1 MSNNLLSLD
10 NYGKARLQSR
20 ADLYLL
26 DVPLERAVRT
36 AIALAQPLLLTGEPG
51 TGKTQLA
58 YKVAQVLHH
67 QNPKTF
73 EVQPFEFDT
82 KTTSAA
88 SDLFYTYDAVGHFHA
103 SGIAKT
109 SGEMVTPHKF
119 VTYQA
124 LGKAIKLAQE
134 QQKGSVVL
142 IDEIDKAPRDFPNDL
157 LREIESYKF
166 HIRETGETFARPE
179 KVPIVVLMTSN
190 SEKNLPDAFL
200 RRCVFYHIPFP
211 DKTRLAEILNGYLPH
226 LNQQQCQQLS
236 EHFSD
241 MRSLL
246 TKKKPATA
254 EFIAWVKMLDM
265 EGELKHDKMPNFDNP
280 SPIVR
285 ASYSILAKTTDDLR
299 QLL

>member
-1 MSNNLLSLD
+1 MSNTLLSLD
-10 NYGKARLQSR
+10 NYGKARLQSK
-20 ADLYLL
+20 AEQYLL
-26 DVPLERAVRT
+26 DEPLERAVRT

-58 YKVAQVLHH
+58 YKVADLLHR
-67 QNPKTF
+67 QNPSHF
-73 EVQPFEFDT
+73 EPNPFEFDT

-88 SDLFYTYDAVGHFHA
+88 SDLFYMYDAVGHFHA
-103 SGIAKT
+103 SGIAQK
-109 SGEMVTPHKF
+109 SGNTVRSHDF

-134 QQKGSVVL
+134 KGKGCVVL

-157 LREIESYKF
+157 LREIENYTFSV
-166 HIRETGETFARPE
+166 RETGETFARPE

-200 RRCVFYHIPFP
+200 RRCLFYHIPFP
-211 DKTRLAEILNGYLPH
+211 NEARLAEILNNYLPH
-226 LNQQQCQQLS
+226 LSQEQQQGLVK
-236 EHFSD
+236 HFSEL
-241 MRSLL
+241 RSLL

-265 EGELKHDKMPNFDNP
+265 EGLLPNKQLPDWEQT
-280 SPIVR
+280 SPILR
-285 ASYSILAKTTDDLR
+285 ASYSILAKTTDDLK
-299 QLL
+299 QLV